1 MNDYPGKDRRKLWF
15 RGIVLAILIIEMFL
29 YTWCRVQYLQ
39 FGYDIRSLEKRIDH
53 LVSLK
58 NELQIEQ
65 ARLRS
70 PERIIQ
76 IARKQLHLEMPSPY
90 QIIEMP

>member
-1 MNDYPGKDRRKLWF
+1 MDQYQTKNRKKFWF

-29 YTWCRVQYLQ
+29 YTWCRIQYLQ

-53 LVSLK
+53 LASLK

-65 ARLRS
+65 TRLRS

-76 IARKQLHLEMPSPY
+76 IARKQLYLEMPSPK

>member
-1 MNDYPGKDRRKLWF
+1 MHQHKKPRRRWLQ
-15 RGIVLAILIIEMFL
+15 GIVLLILIIEMFL

-39 FGYDIRSLEKRIDH
+39 QGYDIHALEQRIDH
-53 LVSLK
+53 LASLK

-70 PERIIQ
+70 PERIMQ
-76 IARKQLHLEMPSPY
+76 IASKQLGLRIPAPE
-90 QIIEMP
+90 QIIVLDD